1 MTNFKQPHQVPL
13 FPPSVPVKGFIAG
26 VDEAGRGPLC
36 GEVYAAAVILPKNL
50 FLEGLRDSKQL
61 TEKKREVLREII
73 IKEAV
78 SYAIASSSID
88 EIEQYNILGATLL
101 AMKRAIIKLTPQ
113 PHHVRVDGNQLP
125 RFSSKRTMTL
135 EAVIGGDRLYA
146 EISAASILAK
156 TARDAS
162 MAALHREYP
171 HFGFLEHKG
180 YGTKAHLEAIERYGI
195 TPYHRPSF
203 APIKK
208 WLATQKVIK

>member
-1 MTNFKQPHQVPL
+1 MTNFQKPYQLPL
-13 FPPSVPVKGFIAG
+13 FNSNSSTEGLIAG

-36 GEVYAAAVILPKNL
+36 GEVYAAAVILPRDF
-50 FLEGLRDSKQL
+50 FLEGLTDSKQL
-61 TEKKREVLREII
+61 TEIKRNAFQEVI

-78 SYAIASSSID
+78 GYAIASSSIE

-101 AMKRAIIKLTPQ
+101 AMKRAILELTPQ

-125 RFSSKRTMTL
+125 HISSKRLMTL
-135 EAVIGGDRLYA
+135 EAVVGGDKLYS

-162 MAALHREYP
+162 MVALHQEYP

-180 YGTKAHLEAIERYGI
+180 YGTKAHLEAIEKYGV

-203 APIKK
+203 APIKR
-208 WLATQKVIK
+208 WLAKQKSIK